1 MKGEEEFRLYDRAL
15 VEKAKSVSSDWFP
28 VD

>member
-1 MKGEEEFRLYDRAL
+1 MKGEEEFGPYDRAL
-15 VEKAKSVSSDWFP
+15 VEKARAVSSDWFP